1 VVYKSAA
8 ENLPRSVEVLDA
20 TLREGQQ
27 CRGVNFTLDA
37 RIRIAKELDE
47 IGVHIIEAGWPAA
60 SPKDKEL
67 IRRLSKLGFK
77 NSRIAAF
84 TMTRRK
90 NVSPEDDESLN
101 EILDCEVDLAV
112 VVGKSWSL
120 HVREVLKTSLEENL
134 RIVSDSIEH
143 LRSHGVEVIF
153 DAEHFFDGYRE
164 DPEYA
169 IEVLKAAEEAGAR
182 TIVLADTNG
191 GSLPHEVMK
200 MVEAVK
206 ARMKTPIGVHMHN
219 DSGNA
224 VANTLM
230 AVLAGATHIQVTV
243 NGIGERT
250 GNADLCQVIPNLELK
265 LGIKALK
272 SREAGLRKLT
282 ELSNLVYELS
292 GLPKNRYQPYVGEY
306 AFAHKAGLHI
316 DAISK
321 CAKAYEHID
330 PSLVGNRRLLTV
342 SDLSGRSALIAGI
355 SEMLGIELDKRSQEL
370 SKILEEIK
378 SLGLRDVNLDDA
390 TATVSLIFLK
400 HFKKYREK
408 FRVIEWTSIAGG
420 GLNDPKTYG
429 VIKVRIGD
437 KVRVEGGEGV
447 GPVHAIDIALRKAL
461 EQDYPELKNV
471 KLIDYKVILP
481 EAERDTAS
489 MVRVFIK
496 FTDGSRTWSTTATST
511 NIIEASLNALVQGL
525 DYYLQTSFK
534 QAENKP

>member
-1 VVYKSAA
+1 MVYKSAA
-8 ENLPRSVEVLDA
+8 ENPPRSVEVLDA

-90 NVSPEDDESLN
+90 NVLPEDDESLN

-134 RIVSDSIEH
+134 RIVSDSIEY

-200 MVEAVK
+200 IVEAVE
-206 ARMKTPIGVHMHN
+206 ARIKTPIGVHMHN

-265 LGIKALK
+265 LGVKALK

-321 CAKAYEHID
+321 CSRAYEHID

-400 HFKKYREK
+400 HFKRHREK

>member
-1 VVYKSAA
+1 MVYKSAA

>member
-1 VVYKSAA
+1 MVYKSAA

-67 IRRLSKLGFK
+67 IRRLSRLSFK

-90 NVSPEDDESLN
+90 NVLPEDDESLN

-200 MVEAVK
+200 IVEAVK
-206 ARMKTPIGVHMHN
+206 ARIKTPIGVHMHN

-265 LGIKALK
+265 LGVEALK
-272 SREAGLRKLT
+272 SGGAGLRKLT

-534 QAENKP
+534 QAGNKS

>member
-1 VVYKSAA
+1 MVYKSAA
-8 ENLPRSVEVLDA
+8 ENPPRSVEVLDA

-37 RIRIAKELDE
+37 RIRIARELDE

-90 NVSPEDDESLN
+90 NVLPEDDESLN

-134 RIVSDSIEH
+134 RIVSDSIEY

-200 MVEAVK
+200 IVEAVE
-206 ARMKTPIGVHMHN
+206 ARIKTPIGVHMHN

-265 LGIKALK
+265 LGVKALK

-400 HFKKYREK
+400 HFKRHREK